1 MFISLRFL
9 FSLLGLAL
17 LPLFAAGQTTYET
30 VGIIGTATTKGWDE
44 STPMVQNEEDEHQW
58 TLEDFSLSAGELKFR
73 ANNNWDVNW
82 GATAFPSGTGRQ
94 DGPNIPIPAGIYD
107 IFFNDTNGEYRFES
121 TSDSTIAI
129 VTLSPEVPSL
139 DEEVTIIYNAA
150 QGVSGLVGAEKV
162 YMHSGVILS
171 GPDGITWENV
181 VGNWGQDDGVGE
193 MTAVADKPN
202 QWQITLLSI
211 REYYSVPSGT
221 PAFKLGLVFR
231 NADGT
236 QTGKSNTDGDIF
248 AAVNPGSYVRFNE
261 PANDQSFVVAGGSLT
276 IIAEASGTA
285 SSLEM
290 QIDNGSGFQSV
301 ASLTDA
307 TKISYEYV
315 VSATETIQ
323 VKVLATIEGE
333 AVESNRELQLV
344 VRAENTVAE
353 LPEGATQGINYS
365 PNDQTQAT
373 LVLLAPQKEFVYL
386 VGDFTNWQIDPAY
399 QMNQTPDGEYFWFT
413 VTGLTPQQAY
423 VYQYW
428 VDGTIKVG
436 DPYADQVADPYND
449 GAIPESLYPNLPE
462 YTRIEFGVATVL
474 QTGQAAYEWQFPEV
488 VGGRPANEELV
499 VYELLLR
506 DFLESHSYDDLTD
519 TLSYLKRMGVN
530 AIELM
535 PIMEFEGNESWG
547 YNPSYALA
555 PDKYYGTDTDLKE
568 FIDQAHAEGFVVI
581 LDMVLNHHFGQ
592 SPMVRMYWDEA
603 NNRPAE
609 NSPWFNSV
617 AAHPFNVGYD
627 FDHESTYTQAYV
639 DDVNRY
645 WIEEFE
651 FDGFRFDLSK
661 GFTQNTGKDPNDV
674 GAWSSYDQSR
684 IDLLNRMADQ
694 IWAIDPNTYIILE
707 HLGANNEE
715 KVLADYGM
723 MLWGNMN
730 HPYNDVINGKTET
743 DLNWSLSSTR
753 GWTNKNLMVY
763 MESHDEERL
772 MVRALNEGL
781 SSGDYDIKDLST
793 AMERIKLA
801 STFFYTLPGPK
812 MFWQFGELGY
822 DFSIDYNGRVG
833 NKPIPWGNSDDLN
846 YYSDEGRK
854 RLYEAKAAIINLV
867 NDYNEVFEGGE
878 FSWTSSGQ
886 LRQINISHEAMNVTI
901 VGNFGVTRGTMTP
914 SFQRTGTWYDFFSG
928 SEYEVVS
935 GDQVLSLAPGEFR
948 IFLDQ
953 SVGFPPPGLVDWTSI
968 VTGFNGTNNKFPPPV
983 LYPNPVSDWPTIDRD
998 TPLTDITQVKITDI
1012 RGVVYDSWAFS
1023 TGNLNS
1029 DWRTDVSGMKPGIY
1043 FLELASQERRQT
1055 FRFAVQ

>member
-1 MFISLRFL
+1 MFSRSRFL
-9 FSLLGLAL
+9 PSLLGLVL
-17 LPLFAAGQTTYET
+17 LPLLVTGQATYET
-30 VGIIGTATTKGWDE
+30 VGVIGTATTKGWDE
-44 STPMVQNEEDEHQW
+44 STPMVQNEEDVHQW
-58 TLEDFSLSAGELKFR
+58 TLEGFTLSTGELKFR
-73 ANNNWDVNW
+73 ANNNWNVNW
-82 GATAFPSGTGRQ
+82 GATEFPTGTGTQ
-94 DGPNIPIPAGIYD
+94 DGPNIPVPAGLYNV
-107 IFFNDTNGEYRFES
+107 FFNDTNGEYRFES
-121 TSDSTIAI
+121 IADSTVAI
-129 VTLSPEVPSL
+129 VIISPELPTA
-139 DEEVTIIYNAA
+139 DEEVTITYNAA

-181 VGNWGQDDGVGE
+181 VGNWGKDDGVSE
-193 MTAVADKPN
+193 MTAVADQPN
-202 QWQITLLSI
+202 QWQITLPSI
-211 REYYSVPSGT
+211 REYYNVLAGT
-221 PAFKLGLVFR
+221 PVFKLGMVFR

-236 QTGKSNTDGDIF
+236 QTGKSNVNGDIF
-248 AAVNPGSYVRFNE
+248 VAVNPGSYVRFTE
-261 PANDQSFVVAGGSLT
+261 PTNDQSFIVAGGSLA
-276 IIAEASGTA
+276 ISAEASGTA
-285 SSLEM
+285 STLEM

-301 ASLTDA
+301 ASLTNA
-307 TKISYEYV
+307 TEISYDYV
-315 VSATETIQ
+315 VSQTENIQ

-333 AVESNRELQLV
+333 VVESNRELQLL
-344 VRAENTVAE
+344 VRPANTVAE
-353 LPEGATQGINYS
+353 LHIGATQGINYD
-365 PNDQTQAT
+365 PGDQTQAT

-399 QMNQTPDGEYFWFT
+399 QMNQTPDGEYFWLT

-436 DPYADQVADPYND
+436 DPYAEQVADPYND
-449 GAIPESLYPNLPE
+449 PAIPELLYPNLPE
-462 YTRIEFGVATVL
+462 YTRTELGVATVL
-474 QTGQAAYEWQFPEV
+474 QTGQTTYEWEHPEV

-555 PDKYYGTDTDLKE
+555 PDKYYGTQTDLKE

-609 NSPWFNSV
+609 NNPWFNPV
-617 AAHPFNVGYD
+617 ATHPFNVGYD
-627 FDHESTYTQAYV
+627 FNHESAYTQAYV
-639 DDVNRY
+639 DDVNRF
-645 WIEEFE
+645 WVEEFE

-661 GFTQNTGKDPNDV
+661 GFTQNTGKDPNNV

-684 IDLLNRMADQ
+684 VDILKRMADQ
-694 IWAIDPNTYIILE
+694 IWAINPSTYIILE
-707 HLGANNEE
+707 HLGDNDEE

-753 GWTNKNLMVY
+753 GWENKNLMVY

-781 SSGDYDIKDLST
+781 SSGNYDIKDLST

-801 STFFYTLPGPK
+801 SAFFYTLPGPK

-833 NKPIPWGNSDDLN
+833 NKPIPWGESDALN
-846 YYSDEGRK
+846 YDENEDRR

-867 NDYNEVFEGGE
+867 NDYNEVFEEGE
-878 FSWTSSGQ
+878 FSWTPSGQ
-886 LRQINISHEAMNVTI
+886 LRQISITHETMNVTI
-901 VGNFGVTRGTMTP
+901 VGNFGTTRATMTP
-914 SFQRTGTWYDFFSG
+914 AFQRTGTWYDFYSG
-928 SEYEVVS
+928 SEYEVTS
-935 GDQVLSLAPGEFR
+935 SDQAFSLAPGEFH

-953 SVGFPPPGLVDWTSI
+953 SVDFPKPGLVEWTSI
-968 VTGFNGTNNKFPPPV
+968 ITGFVDDDFSTPI
-983 LYPNPVSDWPTIDRD
+983 LYPNPASDWLTIAWDK
-998 TPLTDITQVKITDI
+998 PLTGTAQI
-1012 RGVVYDSWAFS
+1012 RIMDLRGAVHSSWSVDASRPDSKWKS
-1023 TGNLNS
+1023 S
-1029 DWRTDVSGMKPGIY
+1029 ISGMKPGSY
-1043 FLELASQERRQT
+1043 FMELTTKEDRQI